1 MANGESMGQK
11 ISPAEPAEDPG
22 IATAE
27 QGVVLLDGPDGVAIA
42 MTPRAAEETGR
53 RLVAAALEAASQGSA
68 GAHPS

>member
-1 MANGESMGQK
+1 MGQK

-22 IATAE
+22 VATAE

-53 RLVAAALEAASQGSA
+53 RLVAAAHEAASQGSA
-68 GAHPS
+68 EAHPS